1 MRLRVHHRA
10 PPFGVTLHLPKRVPL
25 ALLARPAGVIAGSYI
40 GLRGRAG
47 RDGRDGAPGQGTQDD
62 PGDLTLIFDNMLI

>member
-25 ALLARPAGVIAGSYI
+25 ALLARPASVIAGAYI
-40 GLRGRAG
+40 GLRGRQ
-47 RDGRDGAPGQGTQDD
+47 GAQGAFEVPADISD
-62 PGDLTLIFDNMLI
+62 FISNLDEALSNV